1 MSVSLINGLGC
12 KSPLFRIDA
21 LEIKSQIIYFK
32 VFKNMFKF
40 PISKNST
47 HVDCWRGYL
56 QRDLK
61 LVNTP
66 RGCYF
71 YLSIEMRP

>member
-1 MSVSLINGLGC
+1 
-12 KSPLFRIDA
+12 
-21 LEIKSQIIYFK
+21 
-32 VFKNMFKF
+32 MFKF

-66 RGCYF
+66 KVRTIYA
-71 YLSIEMRP
+71 